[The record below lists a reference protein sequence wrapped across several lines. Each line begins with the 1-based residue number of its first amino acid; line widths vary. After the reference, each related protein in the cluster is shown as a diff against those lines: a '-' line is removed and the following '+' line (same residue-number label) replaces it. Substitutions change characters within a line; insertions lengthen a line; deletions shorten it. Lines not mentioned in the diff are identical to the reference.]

1 MAKPK
6 LITKEW
12 SCSRCDHRATVSTER
27 EAAADE
33 LIALIIAAHE
43 DAGCEPDPAVDPLIA
58 EARARRRARRLPQ
71 WSVAE
76 SMGTT
81 QSAVSELENGVTVPS
96 LTTTR
101 RYLAALGLDL
111 VAVEMHSREPL

>member
-1 MAKPK
+1 MRK
-6 LITKEW
+6 LITKTW
-12 SCSRCDHRATVSTER
+12 RCSACDHSASVSTER
-27 EAAADE
+27 KATADE
-33 LIALIIAAHE
+33 LIGLIVAAHE
-43 DAGCEPDPAVDPLIA
+43 EAGCEPDPAVDPVIA
-58 EARARRRARRLPQ
+58 EARSRRRARRLPQ